1 MNDSTVGV
9 SSQIRN
15 SNEDSITHTPVNTQ
29 SSKKPKTEAALPRV
43 HTFKFMSFVTKSQ
56 NLDDFSSVPN
66 SAGSNSQVMP
76 PPVMKSRTNSCI
88 ENSGDLENKPQ
99 KVVQS
104 CCTTPKPK
112 LFRGTGK
119 IGPKHLERIDLF
131 EERISGDFC
140 EDLEA
145 PTKTGQS
152 IPSTKQILPRINL
165 RKPFRAGSK
174 IKKNKLPNP
183 SAISDAS
190 FREASCC
197 LSPDKILSSMADQ
210 KGASNPLAISSTGKM
225 LEDKNNLTSD
235 IWAFNLNSSQNIT
248 INKSKRFLPKPG
260 KESSDANSQKARLHQ
275 SSLSPLDTVL
285 DCERILQ
292 EDEEFQ
298 TYLDYKKTISK
309 ETAPDTYTA
318 LQSSNSILPNRRFT
332 IKELGTEQ
340 TSTPARRAKIFKQMT
355 LQQNLG
361 HHSEES
367 EEDYI

>member
-1 MNDSTVGV
+1 MNDSIVGV

-15 SNEDSITHTPVNTQ
+15 SNEDSITLKPVDTGNLQ
-29 SSKKPKTEAALPRV
+29 KPKTEAALPRV

-66 SAGSNSQVMP
+66 SAGSNSEVMP

-88 ENSGDLENKPQ
+88 ENSGDLEKRPQ

-119 IGPKHLERIDLF
+119 IGPKHLERIGLF

-165 RKPFRAGSK
+165 RKPYRAGSK
-174 IKKNKLPNP
+174 IKKNKLPNF

-190 FREASCC
+190 YRDGC
-197 LSPDKILSSMADQ
+197 LSPDKILSSWADQ
-210 KGASNPLAISSTGKM
+210 KGSGNPLAIGSAGKM
-225 LEDKNNLTSD
+225 HEDRNNMTSD

-260 KESSDANSQKARLHQ
+260 KESSDANSQKPRLHQ

-285 DCERILQ
+285 DCEKLLQ

-318 LQSSNSILPNRRFT
+318 LQSSNSILPARRFT

-340 TSTPARRAKIFKQMT
+340 TSTPARRAKLFKQMT